1 MPTIPPSAPPT
12 VTLENPLVYPR
23 ALDELTFHPSICAI
37 VDQYAQRGEIM
48 HTLFYGPAS
57 SGKTTLAR
65 RLINVHT
72 QHAPTTLLRRTHHTY
87 RVKDRFFPFYKTS
100 VHFEIDVA
108 DFSPH
113 HQKALIELLQELAR
127 TLNVS
132 RNAYKLL
139 LLKNTDLLSR
149 AIQHQLRRM
158 MELFYSTCRLVFL
171 SHSLDRI
178 DPTLLSRFVCVR
190 VPRPRLDCL
199 TTTADDVPRFTV
211 QEWVRQQ
218 ADGANI
224 TSIVD
229 TAVEQLWRALL
240 RKVFAPSSVRKWVR
254 IITLTKLPHVHI
266 VHRLVQKCIA
276 RYPKTRKQHVH
287 LLSVVNYYLH
297 LHAHGMRK
305 EFQIETLLVL
315 MHARLHQPAV
325 FEAARQRV
333 LLEVV

>member
-1 MPTIPPSAPPT
+1 MPTIPPAAPPT
-12 VTLENPLVYPR
+12 VTLDNPLVYPC
-23 ALDELTFHPSICAI
+23 ALDDVTFHPSICAV

-48 HTLFYGPAS
+48 HTLFYGPPS
-57 SGKTTLAR
+57 SGKMTLAR

-72 QHAPTTLLRRTHHTY
+72 QHAPTTVLRRTHHTY
-87 RVKDRFFPFYKTS
+87 RVKDRFFPFYKTT

-199 TTTADDVPRFTV
+199 AKSDNTTQRLTV
-211 QEWVRQQ
+211 REWVQQQ
-218 ADGANI
+218 ASNAEV
-224 TSIVD
+224 TSILD
-229 TAVEQLWRALL
+229 TAVEQLWRTLL
-240 RKVFAPSSVRKWVR
+240 RKAFAPTSLRKWVR
-254 IITLTKLPHVHI
+254 IVTLTKLSHVEL
-266 VHRLVQKCIA
+266 VHRLVQKFIA
-276 RYPKTRKQHVH
+276 RYPKTRKQHRH

-297 LHAHGMRK
+297 PHAQGARP
-305 EFQIETLLVL
+305 EFPLETLLVL
-315 MHARLHQPAV
+315 MHARLHQPDV
-325 FEAARQRV
+325 FEKARRRV
-333 LLEVV
+333 LQEVV